1 MSSPIMPLGDRVV
14 AVKEQAKTKTASGIL
29 LPENAKEQPIMAEVI
44 AIGEKVKNIKMGDKI
59 VYSEY
64 RATDLKINGK
74 DYLIIKLEDILGTI
88 N

>member
-14 AVKEQAKTKTASGIL
+14 AVKEEAKTKTASGIF

-44 AIGEKVKNIKMGDKI
+44 AVGDEVKNVKNGDKI

-64 RATDLKINGK
+64 RATDLKINNK
-74 DYLIIKLEDILGTI
+74 DYLIIKLEDVLGI
-88 N
+88 VK